1 MAGCTS
7 TAIWIGLFWLTPMPQ
22 AEQPA
27 SSNSRSTSLDSA
39 WRACSYWP
47 YRQLEWRSYCPSS
60 NLPVAGDGNHDICG
74 DDAAVSSE
82 SKRMKILL
90 LRLLISLSIGVLAT
104 LIVEVVSLTL
114 VFTFGFP
121 GNDSSTDDMG
131 WDGVAIF
138 GIFLIIAFVGVPL
151 FSMLSFFLLRRN
163 FLKK

>member
-1 MAGCTS
+1 
-7 TAIWIGLFWLTPMPQ
+7 
-22 AEQPA
+22 
-27 SSNSRSTSLDSA
+27 
-39 WRACSYWP
+39 
-47 YRQLEWRSYCPSS
+47 
-60 NLPVAGDGNHDICG
+60 
-74 DDAAVSSE
+74 
-82 SKRMKILL
+82 MKILL